1 MIHEEILPSNISACK
16 LSIHEI
22 NWNMVD
28 KEIIEALDA
37 PKPKRKYVYSKEKV
51 AEYNKKS
58 YLKNKEK
65 LIANTTEWVKN
76 KYNTDPE
83 YKQKR
88 IEYSREYRKKQKEL
102 LEEAKKIINNNL
114 VLPEKVLS

>member
-1 MIHEEILPSNISACK
+1 M
-16 LSIHEI
+16 IHEI

-28 KEIIEALDA
+28 KEIIEALDDMSSKVI
-37 PKPKRKYVYSKEKV
+37 KPKKKYVYSKEKI
-51 AEYNKKS
+51 AEYNRKS

-65 LIANTTEWVKN
+65 LVANTAEWVKN

-102 LEEAKKIINNNL
+102 LEEAKKIINNKQN
-114 VLPEKVLS
+114 LPEKVLS

>member
-1 MIHEEILPSNISACK
+1 M
-16 LSIHEI
+16 IHEI

-37 PKPKRKYVYSKEKV
+37 PKPKRKYVYSKEKI

-65 LIANTTEWVKN
+65 LIANTVEWVKN

-102 LEEAKKIINNNL
+102 LEQAKQIINN
-114 VLPEKVLS
+114 LPEKVLS